1 MAHGMNGHDF
11 TTKVPSTERLLT
23 TQGHMEGKGK
33 KKKGYSSYVRRTLV
47 KDYNYKHACM
57 KLAERIYIKISR
69 RPAAAA

>member
-1 MAHGMNGHDF
+1 MISPPKCRPLKDY
-11 TTKVPSTERLLT
+11 LLLRDT
-23 TQGHMEGKGK
+23 WREKE